1 MVVIVIFPQFQVMS
15 TYTLSQISLSETGTP
30 NLQQQPKLL
39 EDALAVVKQQG
50 FYMRKSIVS
59 PSLWQN

>member
-1 MVVIVIFPQFQVMS
+1 MS

>member
-1 MVVIVIFPQFQVMS
+1 MVIFPQFQVMS

-39 EDALAVVKQQG
+39 EDALVVVKQQG

-59 PSLWQN
+59 P